1 MEAIKR
7 LVNRIYPELK
17 AGYHTPM
24 LGRVERITTTPING
38 NNCTLEEPLYSVDIQ
53 PLDEHFNNKG
63 KLFRDVVLGM
73 AYAGQERGIFAL
85 PDPGCIVEF
94 CFAYASPKLIFI
106 RGVIP
111 WGLKLPRL
119 DTDEAVWH
127 KNASVWQGYDKNDNW
142 QRHTTANIEETCKK
156 VRKCTA
162 NAKQLLKSPKT
173 WLGSEQQNVLQ
184 IVVDCISELENALDI
199 IARHTHNGGKVGVP
213 DQSGDISGSASSLSA
228 IRSGRLEPIT
238 E

>member
-1 MEAIKR
+1 MDAIKR
-7 LVNRIYPELK
+7 LVNRLYPELK

-24 LGRVERITTTPING
+24 LGRVERITTTPITG
-38 NNCTLEEPLYSVDIQ
+38 NCTLDEPLYAVDIQ
-53 PLDEHFNNKG
+53 PVDEHFNDKG

-73 AYAGQERGIFAL
+73 TYAGNERGIFAL

-111 WGLKLPRL
+111 WGLKLPNL
-119 DTDEAVWH
+119 DTDEAAWH
-127 KNASVWQGYDKNDNW
+127 KNGSVWQGYDKYDNW
-142 QRHTTANIEETCKK
+142 QRHTSANIEETCDNI
-156 VRKCTA
+156 RKCTA
-162 NAKQLLKSPKT
+162 NAKQLLTAPKT

-184 IVVDCISELENALDI
+184 IVVDCISEIEGALGI
-199 IARHTHNGGKVGVP
+199 IASHTHTAGKVGPP
-213 DQSGDISGSASSLSA
+213 DQSGDISGSASNLSS
-228 IRSGRLEPIT
+228 IRSGQLEPIT